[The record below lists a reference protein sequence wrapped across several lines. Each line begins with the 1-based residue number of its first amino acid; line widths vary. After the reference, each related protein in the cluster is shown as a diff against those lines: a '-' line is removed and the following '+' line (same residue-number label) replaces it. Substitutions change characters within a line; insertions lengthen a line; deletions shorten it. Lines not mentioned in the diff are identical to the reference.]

1 MLFTVRQN
9 SLQNYARLPVWFV
22 TFGSLFQL
30 SMIILLVYQ
39 AIYLSGSDEPK
50 DNFDNIMKILYLV
63 GLFGPILNWFFI
75 YFLITRLN
83 EKVRHDPDP
92 NFLETTESNCDD
104 DD

>member
-9 SLQNYARLPVWFV
+9 SLQNYARLPIWFV

-30 SMIILLVYQ
+30 CMIILLVYQ
-39 AIYLSGSDEPK
+39 AIYLASSGEATV
-50 DNFDNIMKILYLV
+50 NFDKIIKILYLL

-83 EKVRHDPDP
+83 DKVRNTPDP
-92 NFLETTESNCDD
+92 NFLET
-104 DD
+104 

>member
-9 SLQNYARLPVWFV
+9 SLQNYAKLPVWFI

-30 SMIILLVYQ
+30 SMVSLLVYQ
-39 AIYLSGSDEPK
+39 AIYLSSSDEINE
-50 DNFDNIMKILYLV
+50 NFDKFMKVLYLV

-83 EKVRHDPDP
+83 EKVR
-92 NFLETTESNCDD
+92 TESNPCFI
-104 DD
+104 